1 MMLTDEQRMVRQSV
15 REFMENE
22 IEPDVAEMDRKPL
35 SKEDAIR
42 YMQKMGEIG
51 VGPMAPDDEGF
62 DSSDPRTGSIVS
74 EEVSRVW
81 PSLQVTMGM
90 SFPIGFLDIL
100 AEETQEAYAEEAE
113 ADELVGCVAITEPS
127 GGSDTKEPDTTAR
140 LDGDEYVIDGEK
152 TWVSNAPIA
161 DLALVVAWDEE
172 AENRD
177 FFFVDRK
184 TTGFETRALEK
195 LGWKGSPT
203 GQMFF
208 DDCRIPAENKMSTAV
223 IDAMEEGAGDGG
235 GDGGDGEDGGGIGSG
250 LFGSTAGDPLNAMF
264 ATMRNGMASI
274 SVGIMQAAFDAAL
287 DYATDRET
295 FGKPIGGHQLIQET
309 LYDMKA
315 KLETSRHL
323 TYHVDDLIAA
333 GDPDARMMSS
343 LAKGWVC
350 ERSVEVADDAIQVH
364 GANGLSTDYPLERY
378 YRDARTM
385 TIPDGTTEIQKLIVG
400 YELTDEAAYL

>member
-1 MMLTDEQRMVRQSV
+1 VRLTEEQRLVRRTV
-15 REFMENE
+15 REFMETE
-22 IEPDVAEMDRKPL
+22 IEPEVAEMDSEPL
-35 SKEDAIR
+35 SKDDAVH
-42 YMQKMGEIG
+42 YLQKMGEIG
-51 VGPMAPDDEGF
+51 VGPMAPADEGF
-62 DSSDPRTGSIVS
+62 ESDDPRTSSIVS

-90 SFPIGFLDIL
+90 SFPANLIDLL
-100 AEETQEAYAEEAE
+100 AEETQAAYA
-113 ADELVGCVAITEPS
+113 DEVAANELIGCVAITEPS
-127 GGSDTKEPDTTAR
+127 GGSDTKVPNTTAR
-140 LDGDEYVIDGEK
+140 RDGEEYVLDGEK

-161 DLALVVAWDEE
+161 DLALVVAWDEPE
-172 AENRD
+172 EQRD
-177 FFFVDRK
+177 FFFLDRK
-184 TTGFETRALEK
+184 TAGFETRELEK

-203 GQMFF
+203 GQIFL
-208 DDCRIPAENKMSTAV
+208 DDCRIPAENKLSSAV
-223 IDAMEEGAGDGG
+223 MRALEAG
-235 GDGGDGEDGGGIGSG
+235 GEMDEVAGG
-250 LFGSTAGDPLNAMF
+250 LFDAGGGDPLNAMF

-274 SVGIMQAAFDAAL
+274 SVGIMQAAVDAAL

-295 FGKPIGGHQLIQET
+295 FGKPVGGHQLIQEK
-309 LYDMKA
+309 LFDMTA
-315 KLETSRHL
+315 KLESSRHL

-350 ERSVEVADDAIQVH
+350 ERSVEVASDAIQVH

-400 YELTDEAAYL
+400 YELTDEAAYV

>member
-1 MMLTDEQRMVRQSV
+1 MMLTEEQRLVRQTV
-15 REFMENE
+15 RDFMENE
-22 IEPDVAEMDRKPL
+22 IEPDVAEADKQPL
-35 SKEDAIR
+35 SKEDAVH
-42 YMQKMGEIG
+42 YMKKVGEIG
-51 VGPMAPDDEGF
+51 IGPMAPDDEGF
-62 DSSDPRTGSIVS
+62 ESDDPRTGSIVS

-90 SFPIGFLDIL
+90 SFPATMVDIM
-100 AEETQEAYAEEAE
+100 AERTREAYADEVE

-127 GGSDTKEPDTTAR
+127 GGSDTKVPNTTAR

-161 DLALVVAWDEE
+161 DVALVVVWNEE
-172 AENRD
+172 EEVRD
-177 FFFVDRK
+177 FMFVDRK
-184 TTGFETRALEK
+184 TTGFETRQLDK

-208 DDCRIPAENKMSTAV
+208 DDCRIPAENRVATAV
-223 IDAMEEGAGDGG
+223 MNAMAEGDESGGLTGSIFGAAG
-235 GDGGDGEDGGGIGSG
+235 
-250 LFGSTAGDPLNAMF
+250 GDPLNTMF

-295 FGKPIGGHQLIQET
+295 FGKPIGGHQLIQEK

-315 KLETSRHL
+315 KLEASRHL
-323 TYHVDDLIAA
+323 TYHVDELIAA
-333 GDPDARMMSS
+333 GDPQARMMSS

-350 ERSVEVADDAIQVH
+350 ERSVEVADHAIQIH
-364 GANGLSTDYPLERY
+364 GGNGLSTDYPLERY

-400 YELTDEAAYL
+400 YELTDQAAYL

>member
-1 MMLTDEQRMVRQSV
+1 MRLTEEQRLVRRTV
-15 REFMENE
+15 REFMETE
-22 IEPDVAEMDRKPL
+22 IEPEVAEMDSEPL
-35 SKEDAIR
+35 SKDDAVH
-42 YMQKMGEIG
+42 YLQKMGEIG
-51 VGPMAPDDEGF
+51 VGPMAPADEGF
-62 DSSDPRTGSIVS
+62 ESDDPRTSSIVS

-90 SFPIGFLDIL
+90 SFPANLIDLL
-100 AEETQEAYAEEAE
+100 AEETQAAYA
-113 ADELVGCVAITEPS
+113 DEVAANELIGCVAITEPS
-127 GGSDTKEPDTTAR
+127 GGSDTKVPNTTAR
-140 LDGDEYVIDGEK
+140 RDGEEYVLDGEK

-161 DLALVVAWDEE
+161 DLALVVAWDEPE
-172 AENRD
+172 EQRD
-177 FFFVDRK
+177 FFFLDRK
-184 TTGFETRALEK
+184 TAGFETRELEK

-203 GQMFF
+203 GQIFL
-208 DDCRIPAENKMSTAV
+208 DDCRIPAENKLSSAV
-223 IDAMEEGAGDGG
+223 MRALEAG
-235 GDGGDGEDGGGIGSG
+235 GEMDEVAGG
-250 LFGSTAGDPLNAMF
+250 LFDAGGGDPLNAMF

-274 SVGIMQAAFDAAL
+274 SVGIMQAAVDAAL

-295 FGKPIGGHQLIQET
+295 FGKPVGGHQLIQEK
-309 LYDMKA
+309 LFDMTA
-315 KLETSRHL
+315 KLESSRHL

-350 ERSVEVADDAIQVH
+350 ERSVEVASDAIQVH

-400 YELTDEAAYL
+400 YELTDEAAYV